1 MIDRVEI
8 FLEYPHSMPGIIRLE
23 TVVCYDQNDKEI
35 TVGIP
40 DLINNIEFHE
50 DDETN
55 VYGEIK
61 SYVSK
66 ELNVSVGVVDIIE

>member
-1 MIDRVEI
+1 MLEWPDSTPRV
-8 FLEYPHSMPGIIRLE
+8 IRLA

-35 TVGIP
+35 KVGTP

-50 DDETN
+50 EDKN

-66 ELNVSVGVVDIIE
+66 ELNGFVGISKIIE